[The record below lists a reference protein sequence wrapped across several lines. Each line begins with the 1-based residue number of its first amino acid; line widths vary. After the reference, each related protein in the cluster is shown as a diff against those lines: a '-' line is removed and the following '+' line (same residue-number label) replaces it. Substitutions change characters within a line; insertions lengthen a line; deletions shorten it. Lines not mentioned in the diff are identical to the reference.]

1 MLDRQHIGRTLRRA
15 TRTVETGRLRFFL
28 DVIGDKEG
36 AFATHEAEQLSP
48 GRSEDSCSPPRG
60 ADAVP
65 RGRGPTDKR
74 LRVPPTYLFCL
85 EMMDD
90 PDPLYWLNDLGVNLM
105 HILHGQQRFDYH
117 ASAFAGDT
125 LTFDASIGDIY
136 DKKGGALQFIV
147 KKTEVRNQD
156 DVRIAT
162 LSSTVVY
169 RDPAAAR
176 ERGK

>member
-1 MLDRQHIGRTLRRA
+1 MLDRQHIGRSLRRA

-36 AFATHEAEQLSP
+36 AFATREGE
-48 GRSEDSCSPPRG
+48 
-60 ADAVP
+60 
-65 RGRGPTDKR
+65 R

-90 PDPLYWLNDLGVNLM
+90 PDPLYWLNELGVNLM

-117 ASAFAGDT
+117 APAFAGDT

-147 KKTEVRNQD
+147 KKTEVRNQA

-169 RDPAAAR
+169 RDPAAGR
-176 ERGK
+176 ERSKSAAGPLPRRSLPPGGTGPQGRRGPQ